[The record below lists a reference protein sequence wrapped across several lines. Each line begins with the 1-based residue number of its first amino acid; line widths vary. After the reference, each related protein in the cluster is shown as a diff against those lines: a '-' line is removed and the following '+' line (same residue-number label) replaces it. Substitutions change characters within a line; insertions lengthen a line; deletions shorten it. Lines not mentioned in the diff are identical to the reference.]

1 MGESFMPQLMDSPQ
15 WSWVPMLFVLS
26 WALMGLMGW
35 TLSLFVRDLIRINRQ
50 MHRIPCANCR
60 FFTGDYHLKCTVRP
74 AIALTEE
81 AIHCSDF
88 QI

>member
-1 MGESFMPQLMDSPQ
+1 MEQSLFPQLVYAPQ
-15 WSWVPMLFVLS
+15 WSWVPALFVLA
-26 WALMGLMGW
+26 WALIGFLVW
-35 TLSLFVRDLIRINRQ
+35 TLSVFIRDLLQITQR

-74 AIALTEE
+74 TVALTEE

-88 QI
+88 QV